1 MFMEHKKNNT
11 VDHHIGREVLKNTL
25 SLLRPLSHIH
35 PKVVKI
41 IKMHGERV
49 NGSGFPFQ
57 LSGDEIFLLAKIAG
71 IASYYDE
78 VTYLPNAKCA
88 TSVSQSVSRLY
99 QVRGIQFQDDI
110 VVEFIQAIG
119 LYPTGTLVKLAS
131 DEVAVI
137 TEQNYER
144 RLKPKVIVVV
154 DAEKQAIDTLSVLDL
169 FQQDQQ
175 KKAGKMVP
183 KRDIIKDVVPYKYP
197 IKVTKIR
204 MQYIAMKTKKS
215 FFSSLFNRG

>member
-1 MFMEHKKNNT
+1 
-11 VDHHIGREVLKNTL
+11 
-25 SLLRPLSHIH
+25 
-35 PKVVKI
+35 
-41 IKMHGERV
+41 
-49 NGSGFPFQ
+49 
-57 LSGDEIFLLAKIAG
+57 
-71 IASYYDE
+71 
-78 VTYLPNAKCA
+78 
-88 TSVSQSVSRLY
+88 
-99 QVRGIQFQDDI
+99 
-110 VVEFIQAIG
+110 
-119 LYPTGTLVKLAS
+119 VKLAS